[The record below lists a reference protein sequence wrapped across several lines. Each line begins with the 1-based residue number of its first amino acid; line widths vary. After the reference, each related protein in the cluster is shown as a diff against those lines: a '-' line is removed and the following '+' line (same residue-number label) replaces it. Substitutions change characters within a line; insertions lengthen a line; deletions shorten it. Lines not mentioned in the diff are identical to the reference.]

1 MESEMIGEI
10 EDGIEEEIPE
20 QYCEYCGGKM
30 LEHHYVNPE
39 GIIKSYWQCIKCG
52 RVYDDYIPF

>member
-1 MESEMIGEI
+1 MIGEI